1 MQQKCVWK
9 KTTPLSGKNYTPSRW
24 RARRTKPSWRPV
36 LESSLESRQEAK
48 QTDRKVKAHPSLLS
62 LLREVPVPPEAL
74 AFMRDVLANSTET
87 AEGEGAHATSIGT
100 HNLRMT
106 GDMPIAHPIT
116 LSLLALLNSA
126 IEDDAGEIE
135 VVRHHQSGRRV
146 QRHNRG
152 VPLHHATRQV
162 QKSPRHRK
170 EVPHQRE
177 RLLQMDQGA
186 RGQDPRG
193 TCAEHNERQPLRGN
207 DGATGA
213 ARPGRC
219 TRTRA
224 TAHQWKG

>member
-1 MQQKCVWK
+1 
-9 KTTPLSGKNYTPSRW
+9 
-24 RARRTKPSWRPV
+24 
-36 LESSLESRQEAK
+36 
-48 QTDRKVKAHPSLLS
+48 
-62 LLREVPVPPEAL
+62 
-74 AFMRDVLANSTET
+74 MRDVLANSTET

-170 EVPHQRE
+170 EV
-177 RLLQMDQGA
+177 
-186 RGQDPRG
+186 
-193 TCAEHNERQPLRGN
+193 
-207 DGATGA
+207 
-213 ARPGRC
+213 
-219 TRTRA
+219 
-224 TAHQWKG
+224 